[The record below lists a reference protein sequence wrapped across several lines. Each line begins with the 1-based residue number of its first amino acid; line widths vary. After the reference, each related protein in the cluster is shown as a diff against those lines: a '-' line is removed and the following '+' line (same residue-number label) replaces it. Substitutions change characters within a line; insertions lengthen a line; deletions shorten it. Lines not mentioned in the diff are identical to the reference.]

1 VNIQLKPSQEQF
13 TEKQLEQGKFRSA
26 EQVIDTAF
34 QLLELLNEDYWQ
46 WVEETRQKVDIAI
59 AELEDGQGLDGE
71 TVLTDIL
78 AKFPRR

>member
-1 VNIQLKPSQEQF
+1 
-13 TEKQLEQGKFRSA
+13 
-26 EQVIDTAF
+26 VIDTAF

-46 WVEETRQKVDIAI
+46 WVEETRKKVDIAI